1 MKVTKF
7 AVLLLAVAVPA
18 GTMFAQMVP
27 PQQRMPMPP
36 DQQQQQ
42 QPGMPGADDGNG
54 PEDEEGPGRGV
65 ARISLM
71 NGDVSVKRGDTA
83 DVVAAAINAPLMVND
98 RIMTGG
104 GARAEIQFDS
114 ANLLRMG
121 SVTEV
126 QLAEL
131 EWQRYMIQ
139 IASGTVTFRVIRN
152 LEAQVEINTPTVA
165 LRPLKKGEYRI
176 TVREDG
182 TTEIIVR
189 SGELEVVTPRGSE
202 RLKSGRMML
211 ARGTSNDAEFQVVN
225 APPKDDFDRWNQDR
239 DRYFERSQAYD
250 NMSADIYGGEDL
262 DGNGSWTNSPQYGRV
277 WVPRVSAGWAPYQN
291 GRWVYYDWYGWT
303 WVSYDTWGWAPYHYG
318 RWFHDASIGWGWW
331 PGGRA
336 SRHYWRPA
344 YVSFFGWGG
353 RGGGGFNVGFGF
365 GNVGWVPLAPYERC
379 YGWWGRNRYNGWR
392 NNNYI
397 NNTTIVNNVNITNIY
412 RNARVN
418 NGITSVSVNDFGR
431 NRISSGNMIRTR
443 PDDLRGAG
451 MVRGNLPVVPDRN
464 SSLRF
469 TDRDARYTGNPRLA
483 GNDNNNRFFRT
494 REPARVDRV
503 SFDDQRRGMEDLSRR
518 AAFRG
523 ANDGNNSNP
532 GASLRGRDNVGGNSN
547 GWRRAG
553 EGAGRGDLGS
563 GGRGGGDSRGVLASP
578 GDNNNNNSGSRGGGW
593 RRFGESSR
601 GSIGM
606 GGNGNNDQPGPGA
619 VSPSDGNNNSRGGRG
634 NRGDLGSPAPGGGR
648 NSIVPGDGNE
658 RGGTGGRE
666 SGWQRFGGRSGRGGD
681 SPSTPSSPAV
691 IDRGSRGGGASNNDR
706 PSMPSWRRTD
716 DNGGGGS
723 SRTSRPASPRMESPR
738 VMESPRPER
747 SAPTVRERPSMP
759 TFSRPER
766 SNGGGGRSFEPR
778 SSGGGGGGGGAR
790 MGGGG
795 GGARMS
801 GGGGGGGA
809 SPRGGGGGG
818 GGRGGG
824 GGGRGGRGN

>member
-7 AVLLLAVAVPA
+7 AVMLLAVAVP
-18 GTMFAQMVP
+18 GSLLFAQEPMP
-27 PQQRMPMPP
+27 PQQRMP
-36 DQQQQQ
+36 QQQ
-42 QPGMPGADDGNG
+42 GMPGADDGNG
-54 PEDEEGPGRGV
+54 PEDDEGPGRGV

-152 LEAQVEINTPTVA
+152 LQAQVELNTPTVA

-211 ARGTSNDAEFQVVN
+211 ARGTTNDPEFQVVN

-250 NMSADIYGGEDL
+250 NMSSDIYGGEDL
-262 DGNGSWTNSPQYGRV
+262 DDNGSWTNSPQYGRV

-318 RWFHDASIGWGWW
+318 RWFYDASIGWGWW
-331 PGGRA
+331 PGARMN
-336 SRHYWRPA
+336 RHYWRPA

-353 RGGGGFNVGFGF
+353 RGGGFNVGFGF

-469 TDRDARYTGNPRLA
+469 TDREARYTGNPRLA
-483 GNDNNNRFFRT
+483 GNDNSNRFFRT

-503 SFDDQRRGMEDLSRR
+503 SFEDQRRGMEDLSRR
-518 AAFRG
+518 ASFRG
-523 ANDGNNSNP
+523 GNGSNGNDSNIPGGRGNDG
-532 GASLRGRDNVGGNSN
+532 N

-553 EGAGRGDLGS
+553 EGVGRGDLGS
-563 GGRGGGDSRGVLASP
+563 GGRGGNNGGVLASP
-578 GDNNNNNSGSRGGGW
+578 SDSNNNGGRGGW
-593 RRFGESSR
+593 RRFGESQR

-606 GGNGNNDQPGPGA
+606 GNNDQPGSGTLA
-619 VSPSDGNNNSRGGRG
+619 PSDGNRDRGSRG
-634 NRGDLGSPAPGGGR
+634 NRGAVDSPANAGGGR
-648 NSIVPGDGNE
+648 NSIVSGEGNE
-658 RGGTGGRE
+658 RGSRE
-666 SGWQRFGGRSGRGGD
+666 TGWQRFGGRSNRGGD
-681 SPSTPSSPAV
+681 SSTSPTPSSPAL
-691 IDRGSRGGGASNNDR
+691 IDRGNRGGDTNNGR
-706 PSMPSWRRTD
+706 SSMPSWRRSD
-716 DNGGGGS
+716 DNGGGGRS
-723 SRTSRPASPRMESPR
+723 SRSTAPRMESPR
-738 VMESPRPER
+738 VMDSPRPER

-766 SNGGGGRSFEPR
+766 SSGGGGRSFEPRSGGGGGGRSFEPR
-778 SSGGGGGGGGAR
+778 SSGGGGGGGGSR

-795 GGARMS
+795 GGN
-801 GGGGGGGA
+801 GGGG